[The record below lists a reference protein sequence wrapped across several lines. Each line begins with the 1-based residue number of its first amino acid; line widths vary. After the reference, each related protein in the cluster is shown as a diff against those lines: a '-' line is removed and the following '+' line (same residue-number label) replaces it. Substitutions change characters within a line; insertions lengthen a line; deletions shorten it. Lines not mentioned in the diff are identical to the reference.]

1 MYLYNQER
9 QTFFRF
15 GLRDYTL
22 MLLLNNGCCRNDER
36 LINRRSTFDIFYL
49 SYKEFLN
56 FFFLYWKF
64 VPFSGKGRAKAI
76 SERIVRPDKNFRN
89 ISLFRFLPFLR
100 KDFVLDRTS
109 ENVVTSLIAETWT
122 HDLVN
127 NNRIDDFKLGRNVR
141 LHLQSDLDQRIR
153 LKWRSGI

>member
-64 VPFSGKGRAKAI
+64 VPFSGKGRFSFEQKQFQKESSGLIKI
-76 SERIVRPDKNFRN
+76 SVIFCFFDFFPFCERISYLIELVKTLLPRWLQKLEHT
-89 ISLFRFLPFLR
+89 ISLTTIESTILN
-100 KDFVLDRTS
+100 LDETS
-109 ENVVTSLIAETWT
+109 DCICNLTW
-122 HDLVN
+122 
-127 NNRIDDFKLGRNVR
+127 
-141 LHLQSDLDQRIR
+141 IR
-153 LKWRSGI
+153 GFD